1 MTDIK
6 KMKVRIKVTKEQK
19 LEFAKLMVDDG
30 YSILQI
36 MEISGACESAISRWK
51 RQYVNELRGNTP
63 NNKVALTPD
72 HQRIQELEKQL
83 KRAQRDNDI
92 LKKAAAFFILENS
105 NLS

>member
-6 KMKVRIKVTKEQK
+6 KMKTRIIVTKEQK
-19 LEFAKLMVDDG
+19 LEFSKLMTDEG
-30 YSILQI
+30 YSVLQI
-36 MEISGACESAISRWK
+36 MEISGACESAVSRWK
-51 RQYVNELRGNTP
+51 RQYVNELKGNTP
-63 NNKVALTPD
+63 NDKVAITPE

-83 KRAQRDNDI
+83 KRAQRDNEI

>member
-6 KMKVRIKVTKEQK
+6 KMKIRITVTKEQK

-30 YSILQI
+30 YSVLQI
-36 MEISGACESAISRWK
+36 MEISGACESAVSRWK
-51 RQYVNELRGNTP
+51 RQYVNELNGMTP
-63 NNKVALTPD
+63 NNKVALTPE
-72 HQRIQELEKQL
+72 HQRIQALEKQL

>member
-6 KMKVRIKVTKEQK
+6 KMKTRITITKEQK
-19 LEFAKLMVDDG
+19 LEFAKLMIDDG

-36 MEISGACESAISRWK
+36 MEISGACESAFSRWK
-51 RQYVNELRGNTP
+51 RQYVNELNGKTP
-63 NNKVALTPD
+63 SNKVAITPD

>member
-1 MTDIK
+1 MTYIK
-6 KMKVRIKVTKEQK
+6 KMKTRIKVTKEQK
-19 LEFAKLMVDDG
+19 LEFAKLMVDDE
-30 YSILQI
+30 YSVLQI
-36 MEISGACESAISRWK
+36 MEISGACESAVSRWK
-51 RQYVNELRGNTP
+51 QQYINELNGKTP
-63 NNKVALTPD
+63 INKVALTPD

>member
-6 KMKVRIKVTKEQK
+6 QMKKPIKVTKEQK
-19 LEFAKLMVDDG
+19 LEFAKLMIDDG

-36 MEISGACESAISRWK
+36 MEISGACKSAVSRWK
-51 RQYVNELRGNTP
+51 QQYVNELNGKTP
-63 NNKVALTPD
+63 DNKVAITPE

>member
-6 KMKVRIKVTKEQK
+6 KMKTRITITKEQK
-19 LEFAKLMVDDG
+19 LEFAKLMIDDG

-36 MEISGACESAISRWK
+36 MEISGACESAVSRWK
-51 RQYVNELRGNTP
+51 RQYVNELNGKTP
-63 NNKVALTPD
+63 SNKVAITPD